1 MNKLILL
8 VIMFIANM
16 TFGQTDKAAENVT
29 NRMSSAME
37 LTDQER
43 SEVLKLVTERNFQR
57 KTLKEKF
64 GDDEAGFK
72 IAVKEIEVSFNRKL
86 REYVGNKKM
95 KLWADFNSA
104 SKENEK
110 ELQNN
115 NQDDILINLS
125 IKMQEVMGLSDN
137 EKEKAFENL
146 ILEAYKATSIDGFR
160 TIHGKKGGDFVSLGP
175 INQPLSRNHVE
186 EVINECVI
194 NNITSVDILGF
205 EYEMGLFPTIQEE
218 AKSKGLR
225 LSYKQIPME
234 VFEPSLNSLK

>member
-1 MNKLILL
+1 
-8 VIMFIANM
+8 
-16 TFGQTDKAAENVT
+16 
-29 NRMSSAME
+29 MSSAME

-137 EKEKAFENL
+137 EKEKAFELLNNRKQQKMAL
-146 ILEAYKATSIDGFR
+146 KKVYGDDENGLKEAIKNIEIKFNQDLTELV
-160 TIHGKKGGDFVSLGP
+160 GKERRKKWNDF
-175 INQPLSRNHVE
+175 NKN
-186 EVINECVI
+186 
-194 NNITSVDILGF
+194 
-205 EYEMGLFPTIQEE
+205 
-218 AKSKGLR
+218 KS
-225 LSYKQIPME
+225 
-234 VFEPSLNSLK
+234 

>member
-57 KTLKEKF
+57 KSMKEKF

-137 EKEKAFENL
+137 EKEKAFELLNNRKQQKMAL
-146 ILEAYKATSIDGFR
+146 KKVYGDDENGLKEAIKNIEIKFNQDLTELV
-160 TIHGKKGGDFVSLGP
+160 GKERRKKWNDF
-175 INQPLSRNHVE
+175 NKN
-186 EVINECVI
+186 
-194 NNITSVDILGF
+194 
-205 EYEMGLFPTIQEE
+205 
-218 AKSKGLR
+218 KS
-225 LSYKQIPME
+225 
-234 VFEPSLNSLK
+234 

>member
-1 MNKLILL
+1 
-8 VIMFIANM
+8 MFIANM

-37 LTDQER
+37 LTEQER
-43 SEVLKLVTERNFQR
+43 SEVLKLVIERNFQR

-137 EKEKAFENL
+137 EKEKAFELLNNRKQQKMAL
-146 ILEAYKATSIDGFR
+146 KKVYGDDENGLKEAIKNIEIKFNQDLTELV
-160 TIHGKKGGDFVSLGP
+160 GKERRKKWNDF
-175 INQPLSRNHVE
+175 NKN
-186 EVINECVI
+186 
-194 NNITSVDILGF
+194 
-205 EYEMGLFPTIQEE
+205 
-218 AKSKGLR
+218 KS
-225 LSYKQIPME
+225 
-234 VFEPSLNSLK
+234 

>member
-1 MNKLILL
+1 
-8 VIMFIANM
+8 MFIANM

-57 KTLKEKF
+57 KSLKEKF

-137 EKEKAFENL
+137 EKEKAFELLNNRKQQKMAL
-146 ILEAYKATSIDGFR
+146 KKVYGDDENGLKEAIKNIEIKFNQDLTELV
-160 TIHGKKGGDFVSLGP
+160 GKERRKKWNDF
-175 INQPLSRNHVE
+175 NKN
-186 EVINECVI
+186 
-194 NNITSVDILGF
+194 
-205 EYEMGLFPTIQEE
+205 
-218 AKSKGLR
+218 KS
-225 LSYKQIPME
+225 
-234 VFEPSLNSLK
+234 

>member
-137 EKEKAFENL
+137 EKEKAFELLNNRKQQKMAL
-146 ILEAYKATSIDGFR
+146 KKVYGDDENGLKEAIKNIEIKFNQDLTELV
-160 TIHGKKGGDFVSLGP
+160 GKERRKKWNDF
-175 INQPLSRNHVE
+175 NKN
-186 EVINECVI
+186 
-194 NNITSVDILGF
+194 
-205 EYEMGLFPTIQEE
+205 
-218 AKSKGLR
+218 KS
-225 LSYKQIPME
+225 
-234 VFEPSLNSLK
+234 

>member
-1 MNKLILL
+1 
-8 VIMFIANM
+8 MFIANM

-57 KTLKEKF
+57 KSMKEKF

-137 EKEKAFENL
+137 EKEKAFELLNNRKQQKMAL
-146 ILEAYKATSIDGFR
+146 KKVYGDDENGLKEAIKNIEIKFNQDLTELV
-160 TIHGKKGGDFVSLGP
+160 GKERRKKWNDF
-175 INQPLSRNHVE
+175 NKN
-186 EVINECVI
+186 
-194 NNITSVDILGF
+194 
-205 EYEMGLFPTIQEE
+205 
-218 AKSKGLR
+218 KS
-225 LSYKQIPME
+225 
-234 VFEPSLNSLK
+234 

>member
-1 MNKLILL
+1 
-8 VIMFIANM
+8 MFIANM

-125 IKMQEVMGLSDN
+125 IKMQEVIGLSDN
-137 EKEKAFENL
+137 EKEKAFELLNNRKQQKMAL
-146 ILEAYKATSIDGFR
+146 KKVYGDDENGLKEAIKNIEIKFNQDLTELV
-160 TIHGKKGGDFVSLGP
+160 GKERRKKWNDF
-175 INQPLSRNHVE
+175 NKN
-186 EVINECVI
+186 
-194 NNITSVDILGF
+194 
-205 EYEMGLFPTIQEE
+205 
-218 AKSKGLR
+218 KS
-225 LSYKQIPME
+225 
-234 VFEPSLNSLK
+234 

>member
-1 MNKLILL
+1 
-8 VIMFIANM
+8 MFIANM

-137 EKEKAFENL
+137 EKEKAFELLNNRKQQKMAL
-146 ILEAYKATSIDGFR
+146 KKVYGDDENGLKEAIKNIEIKFNQDLTELV
-160 TIHGKKGGDFVSLGP
+160 GKERRKKWNDF
-175 INQPLSRNHVE
+175 NKN
-186 EVINECVI
+186 
-194 NNITSVDILGF
+194 
-205 EYEMGLFPTIQEE
+205 
-218 AKSKGLR
+218 KS
-225 LSYKQIPME
+225 
-234 VFEPSLNSLK
+234 

>member
-125 IKMQEVMGLSDN
+125 IKMQEVIGLSDN
-137 EKEKAFENL
+137 EKEKAFELLNNRKQQKMAL
-146 ILEAYKATSIDGFR
+146 KKVYGDDENGLKEAIKNIEIKFNQDLTELV
-160 TIHGKKGGDFVSLGP
+160 GKERRKKWNDF
-175 INQPLSRNHVE
+175 NKN
-186 EVINECVI
+186 
-194 NNITSVDILGF
+194 
-205 EYEMGLFPTIQEE
+205 
-218 AKSKGLR
+218 KS
-225 LSYKQIPME
+225 
-234 VFEPSLNSLK
+234 

>member
-1 MNKLILL
+1 
-8 VIMFIANM
+8 MFIANM

-72 IAVKEIEVSFNRKL
+72 IAVKEIELSFNRKL

-115 NQDDILINLS
+115 NKDDILINLS

-137 EKEKAFENL
+137 EKEKAFELLNNRKQQKMAL
-146 ILEAYKATSIDGFR
+146 KKVYGDDENGLKEAIKNIEIKFNQDLTELV
-160 TIHGKKGGDFVSLGP
+160 GKERRKKWNDF
-175 INQPLSRNHVE
+175 NKN
-186 EVINECVI
+186 
-194 NNITSVDILGF
+194 
-205 EYEMGLFPTIQEE
+205 
-218 AKSKGLR
+218 KS
-225 LSYKQIPME
+225 
-234 VFEPSLNSLK
+234 

>member
-72 IAVKEIEVSFNRKL
+72 IAVKEIELSFNRKL

-115 NQDDILINLS
+115 NKDDILINLS

-137 EKEKAFENL
+137 EKEKAFELLNNRKQQKMAL
-146 ILEAYKATSIDGFR
+146 KKVYGDDENGLKEAIKNIEIKFNQDLTELV
-160 TIHGKKGGDFVSLGP
+160 GKERRKKWNDF
-175 INQPLSRNHVE
+175 NKN
-186 EVINECVI
+186 
-194 NNITSVDILGF
+194 
-205 EYEMGLFPTIQEE
+205 
-218 AKSKGLR
+218 KS
-225 LSYKQIPME
+225 
-234 VFEPSLNSLK
+234 

>member
-57 KTLKEKF
+57 KSLKEKF

-137 EKEKAFENL
+137 EKEKAFELLNNRKQQKMAL
-146 ILEAYKATSIDGFR
+146 KKVYGDDENGLKEAIKNIEIKFNQDLTELV
-160 TIHGKKGGDFVSLGP
+160 GKERRKKWNDF
-175 INQPLSRNHVE
+175 NKN
-186 EVINECVI
+186 
-194 NNITSVDILGF
+194 
-205 EYEMGLFPTIQEE
+205 
-218 AKSKGLR
+218 KS
-225 LSYKQIPME
+225 
-234 VFEPSLNSLK
+234 

>member
-137 EKEKAFENL
+137 EKEKAFDIFKQLAIIAPENVTETPL
-146 ILEAYKATSIDGFR
+146 SF
-160 TIHGKKGGDFVSLGP
+160 GP
-175 INQPLSRNHVE
+175 QPLASFSGSDH
-186 EVINECVI
+186 
-194 NNITSVDILGF
+194 T
-205 EYEMGLFPTIQEE
+205 
-218 AKSKGLR
+218 KSHK
-225 LSYKQIPME
+225 SPD
-234 VFEPSLNSLK
+234 

>member
-1 MNKLILL
+1 
-8 VIMFIANM
+8 MFIANM

-125 IKMQEVMGLSDN
+125 IKMQEIMGLNDN
-137 EKEKAFENL
+137 EKEKAFELLNNREQQKMAL
-146 ILEAYKATSIDGFR
+146 KKVYGDDENGLKEAIKNIEIKFNQDLTELV
-160 TIHGKKGGDFVSLGP
+160 GKERRKKWNDF
-175 INQPLSRNHVE
+175 NKN
-186 EVINECVI
+186 
-194 NNITSVDILGF
+194 
-205 EYEMGLFPTIQEE
+205 
-218 AKSKGLR
+218 KS
-225 LSYKQIPME
+225 
-234 VFEPSLNSLK
+234 